1 MLPSFPAE
9 APEWAQAMQAC
20 IKTDVND
27 LVQLAH
33 ADMKGWFRQELQKQV
48 LAVHKTHF
56 PSDVQKRVRA
66 RAPKP
71 FSAGTWKKTS
81 STTRAVRALASA
93 VKTKRRTSVDSDK
106 PRAMST
112 WGSGEFTKRELT
124 PNNRQQTCESRHT
137 EIAAKKGWQSEL
149 RRILDS
155 YSVRIA
161 FLVVLSINSLLI
173 GLEVKQ
179 FSDMAFN
186 QTLEGT
192 MSLGYVLLEIVMCCL
207 CTIEVGLRVAA
218 EGTYYLACHDW
229 AWNVFDLACLI
240 LQQIDSYDCGSQVT
254 GWATSTSAQYGCFAF
269 SDTSCWGI

>member
-1 MLPSFPAE
+1 M
-9 APEWAQAMQAC
+9 
-20 IKTDVND
+20 
-27 LVQLAH
+27 
-33 ADMKGWFRQELQKQV
+33 
-48 LAVHKTHF
+48 
-56 PSDVQKRVRA
+56 
-66 RAPKP
+66 
-71 FSAGTWKKTS
+71 
-81 STTRAVRALASA
+81 
-93 VKTKRRTSVDSDK
+93 
-106 PRAMST
+106 
-112 WGSGEFTKRELT
+112 
-124 PNNRQQTCESRHT
+124 
-137 EIAAKKGWQSEL
+137 AAKGWQSEL

-240 LQQIDSYDCGSQVT
+240 LQQIDLVRLWISGYRLGYFHL
-254 GWATSTSAQYGCFAF
+254 SAIRVFRIFRHLMLGNM
-269 SDTSCWGI
+269 SRHLR